1 MKFVRKFE
9 KVVAAITLSI
19 MTIVTFIAAVN
30 RFTFSFAMPWTEE
43 LTRFLVMWMTMV
55 GAALGI
61 GRNEHVGIDVF
72 INRFPKHLQH
82 IIALIMHAMGVVFSV
97 LFFYIGI
104 QMVENQYMQTST
116 AMEISMGL
124 VYACVVVGA
133 VLMFLEFGY
142 KFLHELK
149 HPHGQELEGGDAQ

>member
-1 MKFVRKFE
+1 MKFVRRFE
-9 KVVAAITLSI
+9 KTVAAITLSI
-19 MTIVTFIAAVN
+19 MTIVTFVAAVN
-30 RFTFSFAMPWTEE
+30 RFTFSIAMPWSEE

-55 GAALGI
+55 GAALGV
-61 GRNEHVGIDVF
+61 GKNEHVGIDVF
-72 INRFPKHLQH
+72 VTRFPKHLQH
-82 IIALIMHAMGVVFSV
+82 VIALIMHAMGVVFSI

-133 VLMFLEFGY
+133 VLMFIEFGY
-142 KFLHELK
+142 KFVHEFR
-149 HPHGQELEGGDAQ
+149 HPSYQKGGDEA